1 MGVKDRV
8 LRNVTNSVEYSVFQ
22 RGAPET
28 MSTSVKLQHN
38 SEGFINFPRPQ
49 CVTRTYRDASCA
61 SL

>member
-28 MSTSVKLQHN
+28 MSTSVKL
-38 SEGFINFPRPQ
+38 INFPRPQ